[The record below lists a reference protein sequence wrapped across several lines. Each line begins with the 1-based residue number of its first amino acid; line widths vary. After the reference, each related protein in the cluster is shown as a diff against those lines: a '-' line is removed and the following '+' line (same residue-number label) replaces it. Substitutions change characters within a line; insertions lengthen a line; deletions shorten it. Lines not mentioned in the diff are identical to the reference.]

1 MPGDLLRYVGGPT
14 PYSPW
19 WLWLG
24 FALLVLVFAWYA
36 VVVVATMPADRLR
49 RITVLRGVHARLLRL
64 RFGRVVRRIAAR
76 RRRGE
81 LSDTQAYAEI
91 SRTVRT
97 FLQQATGVPARY
109 LQVDDLGGAGLAPA
123 GPLLVALRE
132 ARFDAAATADPDR
145 LGAQAEEL
153 IRSWT

>member
-49 RITVLRGVHARLLRL
+49 RITVLRGTHARLLRL
-64 RFGRVVRRIAAR
+64 RFGRTVRRIVAR

-91 SRTVRT
+91 SHTVRT
-97 FLQQATGVPARY
+97 FLQQATGLPARY
-109 LQVDDLGGAGLAPA
+109 LQVDEIDDAGLAPA

-132 ARFDAAATADPDR
+132 ARFDTAATADPDR
-145 LGAQAEEL
+145 LGTQAEEL